1 VLNEPPVASLA
12 QLVSSGSAAPGPGLS
27 VERAAAAVLVSFE
40 RIWNSFLQQEE
51 QCFQPFMDQYLR
63 SWLHSYV
70 MSFSPNAEHLV
81 MASGQRSAC
90 HTRN

>member
-12 QLVSSGSAAPGPGLS
+12 QLVSSGSAAPDLS

-70 MSFSPNAEHLV
+70 MLFSPNAEHLV

-90 HTRN
+90 YTRD